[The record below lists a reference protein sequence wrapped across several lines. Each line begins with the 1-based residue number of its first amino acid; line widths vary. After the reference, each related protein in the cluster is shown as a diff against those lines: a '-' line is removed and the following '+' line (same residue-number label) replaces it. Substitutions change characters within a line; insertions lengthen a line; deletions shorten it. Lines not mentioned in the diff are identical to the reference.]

1 MIFLGCDGGSTK
13 TEFLIA
19 EESGRVLAHRIF
31 SGCNYSYLGRDN
43 FAALMEHAIST
54 VLFDA
59 GLLPADLTFCLFGL
73 PSYGEIPETET
84 EIPAVLTAL
93 LGPVPFRI
101 VSDAVV
107 GWGGALGGLP
117 GINVVSGTGSIV
129 YGADPTGKE
138 CRVGGWSLLFCD
150 EGSCSWVGRE
160 VIRTFTMQ
168 SDGRLPR
175 TPLYDVIREEFK
187 LAKDQYFTEFLQVTC
202 RNDSASL
209 ATLQPLALRALERG
223 DESMRAI
230 YERAAEELCRAAL
243 AVKSRLTFPADI
255 PVRVSCSGG
264 LFRAGEVVLAP
275 FRSRLETENC
285 IYCTP
290 RYSPIVGAVAVAAM
304 RHLSPEKLT
313 VLLDTVSA
321 ALTTA

>member
-19 EESGRVLAHRIF
+19 DENGRALAHRTF
-31 SGCNYSYLGRDN
+31 PGCNYSYLGRDN
-43 FAALMEHAIST
+43 FIALMEHAISAT
-54 VLFDA
+54 LFDA
-59 GLLPADLTFCLFGL
+59 GLLPTDLTGCLFGL

-84 EIPAVLTAL
+84 EIPAALTAI

-101 VSDAVV
+101 VNDAVV

-129 YGADPTGKE
+129 YGVDPSGNE

-150 EGSCSWVGRE
+150 EGSCSWIGRE
-160 VIRTFTMQ
+160 IIRSFTMQ
-168 SDGRLPR
+168 ADGRLPR
-175 TPLYDVIREEFK
+175 TPIYDVIREEFK
-187 LAKDQYFTEFLQVTC
+187 LTKDQHFTEFMQVTC

-209 ATLQPLALRALERG
+209 AKLQPLALRALERG
-223 DESMRAI
+223 DESIRMI

-243 AVKSRLTFPADI
+243 AVKAQLSFPADA
-255 PVRVSCSGG
+255 PVRISYSGG

-275 FRSRLETENC
+275 FRKRLEAENC
-285 IYCTP
+285 VFCPPCYA
-290 RYSPIVGAVAVAAM
+290 PIIGAVAVAATQY
-304 RHLSPEKLT
+304 LDAEPLT
-313 VLLDTVSA
+313 RMLATIHA
-321 ALTTA
+321 AL

>member
-19 EESGRVLAHRIF
+19 DENGRVLAHRVF
-31 SGCNYSYLGRDN
+31 SGCNYSYLGRDS

-59 GLLPADLTFCLFGL
+59 GLLPTDLTGCLFGL

-84 EIPAVLTAL
+84 EIPAVLTAI

-101 VSDAVV
+101 VNDAVV

-129 YGADPTGKE
+129 YGIDPAGNE

-160 VIRTFTMQ
+160 VLRAFTMQ
-168 SDGRLPR
+168 ADGRLPR
-175 TPLYDVIREEFK
+175 TPLYDVIREVFHLE
-187 LAKDQYFTEFLQVTC
+187 KDQYFSEFMQVTC

-209 ATLQPLALRALERG
+209 AKLQPLALRALERG
-223 DESMRAI
+223 DENMRAI

-243 AVKSRLTFPADI
+243 AAKSKLSFPADA
-255 PVRVSCSGG
+255 PVRISYSGG
-264 LFRAGEVVLAP
+264 LFRAGEVVLTP
-275 FRSRLETENC
+275 FQRCLEAENC
-285 IYCTP
+285 IFCTP

-304 RHLSPEKLT
+304 RHLDPERLT
-313 VLLDTVSA
+313 AMLDTIDATLVIQ
-321 ALTTA
+321 

>member
-19 EESGRVLAHRIF
+19 DESGKILAHRIF
-31 SGCNYSYLGRDN
+31 SGCNYSYLGRDD
-43 FAALMEHAIST
+43 FASLMEHAIST

-59 GLLPADLTFCLFGL
+59 GLLPTDLTGCLFGL

-84 EIPAVLTAL
+84 EIPAILTAI

-101 VSDAVV
+101 VNDAVV

-129 YGADPTGKE
+129 YGIDPAGNE

-160 VIRTFTMQ
+160 VIRAFTMQ
-168 SDGRLPR
+168 ADGRLPR
-175 TPLYDVIREEFK
+175 TPLYDVIREELK
-187 LAKDQYFTEFLQVTC
+187 LTRDQYFSEFLQVTC

-209 ATLQPLALRALERG
+209 AALQPLALRALAQG
-223 DESMRAI
+223 DETIRAI
-230 YERAAEELCRAAL
+230 YERAADELSRAAL
-243 AVKSRLTFPADI
+243 AVKHRLEFPADA
-255 PVRVSCSGG
+255 PVRVSYSGG
-264 LFRAGEVVLAP
+264 LFRAGDVVLTP
-275 FRSRLETENC
+275 FRKRLEAENC
-285 IYCTP
+285 IFCTP

-304 RHLSPEKLT
+304 QHLSPEKLT

-321 ALTTA
+321 VLTTA